1 MASSCQ
7 SGVHGDGNS
16 EEEFLRTYGTVYENS
31 VWIARQAWRSGVEC
45 GSPDAVV
52 AALRA
57 VVGTASENAQLE
69 LLRAHPDLAG
79 RLALRDALTSE
90 SALEQ
95 SGAGLDQ
102 CSPDELAAFQNLN
115 ERYTRKFGFPFIL
128 AVRGRTR
135 AQILSKFRQR
145 VENDTHT
152 EFREALEQVHR
163 IARFRIEEVSGAPG

>member
-79 RLALRDALTSE
+79 RLALRDALTPE
-90 SALEQ
+90 
-95 SGAGLDQ
+95 AGLDQ

-163 IARFRIEEVSGAPG
+163 IARFRIEEVSGVPG